1 MDRVFRK
8 AEKHGVQ
15 AIANPESTTGI
26 TGRTGKENRE
36 SSFLLLPLIA
46 RDPRGYSIF
55 ALNRFEIRSGFGF
68 IYRTTLR
75 IAKLRPSIARSVARI
90 PLRWSISC

>member
-1 MDRVFRK
+1 MDRVVADGVGSDFDRK
-8 AEKHGVQ
+8 SGINHGGGR
-15 AIANPESTTGI
+15 AGKKIEES
-26 TGRTGKENRE
+26 
-36 SSFLLLPLIA
+36 LLLFLISRDP
-46 RDPRGYSIF
+46 RDPRGSSIF
-55 ALNRFEIRSGFGF
+55 AVNRFEIRSRFGF